1 MDVVINGRPH
11 RAASSLSLAEAVA
24 LLTDAQTGVAAAVNG
39 DVVRRSVWAA
49 TPLSDGDDVE
59 VLTAV
64 QGG

>member
-1 MDVVINGRPH
+1 MDVVINGKPH
-11 RAASSLSLAEAVA
+11 RAARSLSLAQAVA

-39 DVVRRSVWAA
+39 DVVRRAAWEA
-49 TPLSDGDDVE
+49 TPLSDGDEVE

>member
-39 DVVRRSVWAA
+39 DVVRRSVWEA
-49 TPLSDGDDVE
+49 TPLSDGDEVE